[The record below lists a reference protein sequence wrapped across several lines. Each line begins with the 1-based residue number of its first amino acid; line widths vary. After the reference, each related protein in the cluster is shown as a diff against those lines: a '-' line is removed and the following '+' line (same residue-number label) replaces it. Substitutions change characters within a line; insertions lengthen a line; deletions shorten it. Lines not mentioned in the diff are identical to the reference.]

1 MDYLKAV
8 IKETLRLHPPLPLLV
23 PRVSTQ
29 DVNIK
34 VYDIEERTLVIVN
47 AWAIGRDPVHWN
59 EPEEFRPE
67 RFLNNP
73 IDFKGN
79 DFQYTPFGDGRRG
92 CPGMAFAM
100 AMNEIILVN
109 LVHKFDWSLPGGTT
123 GEDLDMTE
131 TTGIAI
137 NRKVPLPAA
146 DTFAAGT
153 DTTNTVL
160 EWAMTELLR
169 HPKIVKEPQK
179 QAVSKETL
187 RLHPPVALLVPRIS
201 TKNVKI
207 KGSDIE
213 GGTQVIINAWA
224 IGRDTKSWDKPEEY
238 LPDRFLEHSID
249 FKGHHLQLIPFG
261 SGRTSCPVILF
272 AMKINELSAN
282 LVHKFDWSL
291 PGGANEKDLDM
302 SETFSIT
309 THRKLISS
317 RLSYL
322 LSTIKDENHK
332 TLISQNIV
340 TRFWTKDYEIKSTNN
355 IGGSKALK

>member
-1 MDYLKAV
+1 MDGIKREGSGNGSLEREDRKDLVDVLLEIQKDMSGLSLGRDSVKAVVLVREIGSGNPNITEDDINRMDYLKAV

-34 VYDIEERTLVIVN
+34 GYDIEERTLVIVN

-137 NRKVPLPAA
+137 HRKVPLPA
-146 DTFAAGT
+146 
-153 DTTNTVL
+153 
-160 EWAMTELLR
+160 
-169 HPKIVKEPQK
+169 
-179 QAVSKETL
+179 
-187 RLHPPVALLVPRIS
+187 VATP
-201 TKNVKI
+201 
-207 KGSDIE
+207 
-213 GGTQVIINAWA
+213 
-224 IGRDTKSWDKPEEY
+224 
-238 LPDRFLEHSID
+238 
-249 FKGHHLQLIPFG
+249 
-261 SGRTSCPVILF
+261 TS
-272 AMKINELSAN
+272 
-282 LVHKFDWSL
+282 
-291 PGGANEKDLDM
+291 
-302 SETFSIT
+302 
-309 THRKLISS
+309 
-317 RLSYL
+317 Y
-322 LSTIKDENHK
+322 
-332 TLISQNIV
+332 
-340 TRFWTKDYEIKSTNN
+340 
-355 IGGSKALK
+355 